1 MRLRRGLQVLNWIWA
16 DSFCLIALR
25 DSFLSRESLGWV
37 IFVQG
42 SVFRAI

>member
-16 DSFCLIALR
+16 DLFYLVVLNVSFSSC
-25 DSFLSRESLGWV
+25 DPLGWI

-42 SVFRAI
+42 SVFKAI